1 MNQQIKYS
9 IEKYDIDNC
18 LKAFDGSR
26 FNMILAASKR
36 AREISNSRL
45 FANRK
50 TPGDTNTYEDKPIV
64 QALCEI
70 DQGKIG
76 KEYLYK

>member
-1 MNQQIKYS
+1 MEQKIKYS

-36 AREISNSRL
+36 AREISSSRL
-45 FANRK
+45 FVERK
-50 TPGDTNTYEDKPIV
+50 TPNESTYENTPTV

-76 KEYLYK
+76 KDYLYKK